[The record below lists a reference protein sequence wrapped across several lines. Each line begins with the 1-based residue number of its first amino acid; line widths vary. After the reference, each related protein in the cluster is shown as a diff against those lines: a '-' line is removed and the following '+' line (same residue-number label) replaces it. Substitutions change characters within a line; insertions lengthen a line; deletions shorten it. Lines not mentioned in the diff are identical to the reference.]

1 MRRRA
6 GRSRAGREGIG
17 VAVVCAVA
25 LAGVGAAPEF
35 GPLVT
40 LPAAFASASAVGVLL
55 LWSRARRR
63 LTVLACAAGVVS
75 LAATAAVLLFG
86 ERRRDAGSGGGWILA
101 ESAALLVLTALTVR
115 AARCGREAV
124 SAAVAAT
131 AVPVTLTRFWTGPP
145 SLAALGGGAFWTLL
159 ALLAVAVGLYLRSLD
174 NARIR
179 SVAEGRRAQRLQ
191 LARDL
196 HDFVA
201 HDVSEMLALAQAG
214 QFLAEQYPGKT
225 SQTAQADTFHRIE
238 QAGLQ
243 ALASLD
249 RTVRMLH
256 DDDEAADGRGGG
268 AYAGGDRD
276 REPAM
281 RAPLPDV
288 EQLPE
293 LVTRFSASS
302 TARVDLQIDPELL
315 DNTRR
320 DVTTTA
326 YRVVVEALTNVRRHA
341 PGPRLVDVA
350 LHHEAGA
357 LVVTVTNDA
366 RSGTAFPA
374 IGVGGGRGLRALT
387 QRVEAIGGSLSAGP
401 HDPPGW
407 RVTAVLPLNPDGE
420 GGRPR

>member
-1 MRRRA
+1 MRTRA
-6 GRSRAGREGIG
+6 ERLRAGRENIG

-25 LAGVGAAPEF
+25 LAGVGTAPAF

-40 LPAAFASASAVGVLL
+40 VPAAFASASAVGVLL
-55 LWSRARRR
+55 LRTRTRRR
-63 LTVLACAAGVVS
+63 LAALTCAAGLVS
-75 LAATAAVLLFG
+75 LAATAAVPLFG
-86 ERRRDAGSGGGWILA
+86 ERQEDAGTGGGWLLA

-115 AARCGREAV
+115 AARSGRHVA

-131 AVPVTLTRFWTGPP
+131 AVPVTLTRFWSGPP
-145 SLAALGGGAFWTLL
+145 SLVALAGSAFWVLLTLL
-159 ALLAVAVGLYLRSLD
+159 AAAVGLYLRSLD
-174 NARIR
+174 DGRIR

-214 QFLAEQYPGKT
+214 QFLAERDPRKT
-225 SQTAQADTFHRIE
+225 SQTAQADMFRRIE

-256 DDDEAADGRGGG
+256 DDVDGRAGGV
-268 AYAGGDRD
+268 YAGGDRD
-276 REPAM
+276 REPTM
-281 RAPLPDV
+281 RTPLPDL

-293 LVTRFSASS
+293 LVARFSASG
-302 TARVDLQIDPELL
+302 TARVDLHIDPELR
-315 DNTRR
+315 DTARR

-326 YRVVVEALTNVRRHA
+326 YRVVVESLTNVRRHA
-341 PGPRLVDVA
+341 PAPRLVDVA
-350 LHHEAGA
+350 LRHDGGA

-366 RSGTAFPA
+366 RSTTAPPA
-374 IGVGGGRGLRALT
+374 MGDCGGRGLRALT
-387 QRVEAIGGSLSAGP
+387 QRVEAIGGALSAGP

-407 RVTAVLPLNPDGE
+407 RVTAVLPLTYCDGD
-420 GGRPR
+420 GGGAG

>member
-1 MRRRA
+1 M
-6 GRSRAGREGIG
+6 
-17 VAVVCAVA
+17 AVVCAVA
-25 LAGVGAAPEF
+25 LVGVGAAPEF

-101 ESAALLVLTALTVR
+101 ESAALLVLTVLTVR
-115 AARCGREAV
+115 AARSGRQAA

-131 AVPVTLTRFWTGPP
+131 AVPVTLTRFWSGPP
-145 SLAALGGGAFWTLL
+145 SLVALGGGAFWTLL

-174 NARIR
+174 NGRIR

-214 QFLAEQYPGKT
+214 QFLAEQAPGET
-225 SQTAQADTFHRIE
+225 SRVTQADTFHRIE

-256 DDDEAADGRGGG
+256 DDDADGRVGG

-276 REPAM
+276 REPDM
-281 RAPLPDV
+281 RAPLPDL

-302 TARVDLQIDPELL
+302 TARMDLHIDPELL
-315 DNTRR
+315 DTTRR

-326 YRVVVEALTNVRRHA
+326 YRVVVESLTNVRRHA
-341 PGPRLVDVA
+341 PAPRLVNVA
-350 LHHEAGA
+350 LRHEAGA

-366 RSGTAFPA
+366 RSATAPPA
-374 IGVGGGRGLRALT
+374 IGGGGGRGLRALT

-420 GGRPR
+420 GEGPR

>member
-1 MRRRA
+1 M
-6 GRSRAGREGIG
+6 RAGREGIG

-25 LAGVGAAPEF
+25 LAGVGAAPVF

-55 LWSRARRR
+55 LWTRARRR
-63 LTVLACAAGVVS
+63 LAALTCAAGVVS

-86 ERRRDAGSGGGWILA
+86 ERLRDAGPGGGWVLG

-115 AARCGREAV
+115 AARSGRHVA

-131 AVPVTLTRFWTGPP
+131 AVPVTLTRFWSGPP
-145 SLAALGGGAFWTLL
+145 GLVALGGSAFWALLTLL
-159 ALLAVAVGLYLRSLD
+159 AAAVGLYLRSLD
-174 NARIR
+174 DGRTR

-214 QFLAEQYPGKT
+214 QFLVERDPRKT
-225 SQTAQADTFHRIE
+225 SQTTQADMFRRIE

-256 DDDEAADGRGGG
+256 DDDFDGTAGG

-281 RAPLPDV
+281 RAPLPDL

-293 LVTRFSASS
+293 LAARFSASG
-302 TARVDLQIDPELL
+302 TARVDLHIDPELL
-315 DNTRR
+315 DTARR

-326 YRVVVEALTNVRRHA
+326 YRVVVESLTNVRRHA
-341 PGPRLVDVA
+341 PAPRLVDVA
-350 LHHEAGA
+350 LRHAGGA

-366 RSGTAFPA
+366 RSATAPPA
-374 IGVGGGRGLRALT
+374 MGDCGGRGLRALT
-387 QRVEAIGGSLSAGP
+387 QRVEAIGGALSAGP

-407 RVTAVLPLNPDGE
+407 RVTAVLPLTRRDGDGDGDE
-420 GGRPR
+420 